1 MMPQRLAGPRQF
13 AAILISAAL
22 LLGGAASTADA
33 QDTKRA
39 LPRFALADNDTIWLG
54 RPLGRFARYATVDK
68 DSLVRIPTPLFE
80 GAEGLLVMRDSSDVV
95 QRIVYLY
102 GEQRNVDQMMKEL
115 FTDYGREK
123 TYSTAPVPDGI
134 RESWVWFDK
143 RTEFTFTRFTPAQNK
158 MAAVAVLVTFG
169 NDPVT
174 RTP

>member
-1 MMPQRLAGPRQF
+1 MSSSRLARPLRL
-13 AAILISAAL
+13 ATILFSAAL
-22 LLGGAASTADA
+22 LLGGASSVSAA
-33 QDTKRA
+33 QDTKRT

-54 RPLGRFARYATVDK
+54 RPLGRFARYATVEK

-80 GAEGLLVMRDSSDVV
+80 GAEGLLVMRDSTDIV

-102 GEQRNVDQMMKEL
+102 GEQRNIDQMMKEL

-158 MAAVAVLVTFG
+158 MSAVAVLVTFG

-174 RTP
+174 RSP